1 MPLRLTYIPNLD
13 EHLEMSKLPTITPI
27 HSAVDHQSALA
38 EIERLW
44 GASMGTPEGD
54 NLDVLMTLVDA
65 YERET
70 WPDEELDPID
80 AIKARMENS
89 GRTRKD
95 FEAIAGSSGRASEI
109 LNRKRSLTLPMIWKL
124 VSDWKMPADV
134 LVRPYA
140 VAVRD
145 STSGGRSVIHQ
156 RVRHETQPA

>member
-1 MPLRLTYIPNLD
+1 
-13 EHLEMSKLPTITPI
+13 MSKWSAITPI
-27 HSAVDHQSALA
+27 RSAADHQSALA
-38 EIERLW
+38 DIERLW
-44 GASMGTPEGD
+44 GAEVGTPEGD
-54 NLDVLMTLVDA
+54 HLDVLMTLVDA

-70 WPDEELDPID
+70 WPDEGLDPID

-134 LVRPYA
+134 LVRPYPIA
-140 VAVRD
+140 
-145 STSGGRSVIHQ
+145 GRSDTSDGNGWSH
-156 RVRHETQPA
+156 RHNQMRRLIQPA